1 MILSY
6 RHRFTFLHAPKTA
19 GSSVKVVFAPH
30 LGPRDIILGARPE
43 RRAER
48 IRPNLRAWFD
58 AVSTLDAPGLAAAV
72 ARVSPKRVLNLQ
84 EKAYGRHFGVE
95 VDHPSAAQLRAFDP
109 KAWERNFK
117 FSFVRNPYERTVSLY
132 FFVTGTEAGERPSFA
147 AFLHDL
153 QEGRGRLRRYR
164 HLLDQWSI
172 YAIGDR
178 IAVDFIGRHECFD
191 TDFEAIRRE
200 INIPVAAPPRAKASP
215 RYDFRDLYGEATR
228 KLVGRLCERE
238 IDHFGYRFSA

>member
-84 EKAYGRHFGVE
+84 EKAYSRHFGVE
-95 VDHPSAAQLRAFDP
+95 VDHPSAAQLRAFDA
-109 KAWERNFK
+109 KAWDRNFK
-117 FSFVRNPYERTVSLY
+117 FSFVRNPYERTASLY
-132 FFVTGTEAGERPSFA
+132 FFVTRTGAEKRPSFST
-147 AFLHDL
+147 FLHDL

-164 HLLDQWSI
+164 HLLDQWDI
-172 YAIGDR
+172 HAIGDR
-178 IAVDFIGRHECFD
+178 VAVDFVGRHES
-191 TDFEAIRRE
+191 FEADFRTICRRIE
-200 INIPVAAPPRAKASP
+200 IPVAFAPRAKASP
-215 RYDFRDLYGEATR
+215 RYDFRDVYDEATR

-238 IDHFGYRFSA
+238 IEHFGYRFAA